1 MPKMSFYN
9 PDDTIYCGKC
19 ATPLEEGA
27 FVSQTNTLETSV
39 IEMEKGEPFAGK
51 YKIIED
57 WIEKSN

>member
-1 MPKMSFYN
+1 M
-9 PDDTIYCGKC
+9 
-19 ATPLEEGA
+19 EEGA